1 MDDTPTHTIEKRF
14 PCGQCGAAVEF
25 SPGAQML
32 KCPFCG
38 HENAVPQEPT
48 AVEEQDFR
56 ATLDEMSG
64 QDDHQDN
71 LDVKCGACGAEVHG
85 LGSRT
90 ALSCPYCNSNIVAT
104 AKSRRLI
111 KPRAL
116 LPFRVTREQAERA
129 FSDWLGGLWFAP
141 STLKRSAMSEGRLG
155 GMYMPAWTF
164 DCDATTSYTG
174 MRGDAYYVSV
184 PHTVMV
190 NGRPQVRMRQ
200 ERRIRWSPA
209 AGTVFNRFDDVLV
222 LASRSLPSEH
232 ARALEP
238 WDLKALVPYSDDYL
252 SGFAAES
259 YQVDLPQGFE
269 EARGE
274 MRTVIE
280 GTVRASIGGDEQRI
294 TSMNT
299 RHDHI
304 TYKHILLPA
313 WISAYRFK
321 GKVFRFM
328 VNARTGE
335 VRGERPWSVPKIA
348 AAVALGLLVVGII
361 VAVAVLNR

>member
-1 MDDTPTHTIEKRF
+1 METPASTEIEKRF

-25 SPGAQML
+25 APGVQSM

-38 HENAVPQEPT
+38 HENAVPET
-48 AVEEQDFR
+48 TVEVQEQDFR
-56 ATLDEMSG
+56 TALEEMSG
-64 QDDHQDN
+64 KDDHEDN
-71 LDVKCGACGAEVHG
+71 LDVKCGSCGAEVHG

-90 ALSCPYCNSNIVAT
+90 ALTCPYCNSNIVAT

-111 KPRAL
+111 RPRAL
-116 LPFRVTREQAERA
+116 LPFRITREQAEKEFA
-129 FSDWLGGLWFAP
+129 DWLGGLWFAP
-141 STLKRSAMSEGRLG
+141 SGLKRSAMSEGRLG

-164 DCDATTSYTG
+164 DCDATTAYTG
-174 MRGDAYYVSV
+174 QRGDAYYVSV

-190 NGRPQVRMRQ
+190 NGRPTVRMRQ

-222 LASRSLPSEH
+222 LASRSLPREH
-232 ARALEP
+232 AEALEP
-238 WDLKALVPYSDDYL
+238 WDLKALVPYDDAYL

-259 YQVDLPQGFE
+259 YQVDLPSGFE
-269 EARGE
+269 EAREE
-274 MRTVIE
+274 MRGTI
-280 GTVRASIGGDEQRI
+280 GMTVRGAIGGDEQRI
-294 TSMNT
+294 TSMST
-299 RHDHI
+299 RHERI

-313 WISAYRFK
+313 WISAYRFRAR
-321 GKVFRFM
+321 VFRFM

-348 AAVALGLLVVGII
+348 GAVIAGLVVLGII
-361 VAVAVLNR
+361 VAVIALTR